1 MTATPFATNTY
12 QHAVQLIM
20 LAMTLVILH
29 GCATLAPATDA
40 DSLRQRA
47 EAYWKARLIGDRI
60 AAFDYEENKARGAQ
74 TLQAY
79 ARKSPP
85 IFLKA
90 TITDVRITGE
100 NTGIVSLETSYTVP
114 GLPSR
119 TPFLQKMQDE
129 WKVIDGRWYHVEQS
143 PSPIQR
149 KRQD

>member
-12 QHAVQLIM
+12 QRAIQLILFAIS
-20 LAMTLVILH
+20 LAILH
-29 GCATLAPATDA
+29 GCASLTPAADA
-40 DSLRQRA
+40 GSLRQRA

-60 AAFDYEENKARGAQ
+60 AAFDYEEHKARGDQ

-90 TITDVRITGE
+90 TITDVRIIGE
-100 NTGIVSLETSYTVP
+100 NRGIVSLDATYTVP

-129 WKVIDGRWYHVEQS
+129 WTVIDGRWYHVE
-143 PSPIQR
+143 PSPGLLQR
-149 KRQD
+149 KSQD